1 MKCPECKSKK
11 TRVSSTDHHPIED
24 FTNRYCKCLSC
35 GISFT
40 TIEKY
45 SNTPGKP
52 GRRKENYT
60 LNDHQCTMIAF
71 NNLNLTHTQWAD
83 VYNVSPSVISAAKKR
98 IQMVHKFN

>member
-11 TRVSSTDHHPIED
+11 TRVSSTDAHPIED
-24 FTNRYCKCLSC
+24 FTKRYCKCLSC

-52 GRRKENYT
+52 GRKKDNCI
-60 LNDHQCTMIAF
+60 LNDYQCTMIAF

-83 VYNVSPSVISAAKKR
+83 VYNVSPSVISNAKKR
-98 IQMVHKFN
+98 IQKIN